1 MKSMLNDKSP
11 SNDGSIKEFYETSWN
26 ELTEI
31 YKDYLSETKE
41 KGHLITFHTS
51 YHQLNR
57 KKYRDTRFIQYWVP
71 ISSLNVDLKTLSK
84 SLSEKLKNFF
94 QI

>member
-51 YHQLNR
+51 YH
-57 KKYRDTRFIQYWVP
+57 
-71 ISSLNVDLKTLSK
+71 
-84 SLSEKLKNFF
+84 
-94 QI
+94 